1 MQSKFGSSPADSFL
15 YVGNKRRYRSIP
27 YFYIFLFREILF
39 YCFLSSYQKE
49 SPFCSCY
56 YVQSKGQKKVT
67 AVVVALCSVGQR
79 PKQQQQQ
86 PRLEV
91 LFYSHARRLE
101 RYRRWQRAAA
111 AAHTSPASRT
121 TATRRGGLS
130 RPPKSG
136 HCVLVH

>member
-67 AVVVALCSVGQR
+67 AVVVALGSVGQR
-79 PKQQQQQ
+79 PKQQQ

-101 RYRRWQRAAA
+101 RYRRWQRA

>member
-15 YVGNKRRYRSIP
+15 YVANKRRYRSIP

-39 YCFLSSYQKE
+39 YCFLSSYRKE

-79 PKQQQQQ
+79 PKQQQQ

>member
-1 MQSKFGSSPADSFL
+1 MQSKLVARRPSADSFL

-79 PKQQQQQ
+79 PTQQQQ

-101 RYRRWQRAAA
+101 RYQRWQRA